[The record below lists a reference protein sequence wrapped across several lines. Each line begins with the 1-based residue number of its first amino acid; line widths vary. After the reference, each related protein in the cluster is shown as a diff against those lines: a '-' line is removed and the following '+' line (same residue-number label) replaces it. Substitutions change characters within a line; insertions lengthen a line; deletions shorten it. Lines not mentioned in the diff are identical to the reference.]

1 MQQATTVRMPATD
14 RTQSLE
20 EVLGAWL
27 TRPAVPTQ
35 RLHDGDQIE
44 HEQTR
49 Y

>member
-27 TRPAVPTQ
+27 TAPTVSTQ
-35 RLHDGDQIE
+35 CLNAGDQAN
-44 HEQTR
+44 H
-49 Y
+49 